1 MLLKYEPLTRYIT
14 RVRIDICF
22 GYILSFLTFVNV
34 YRYVQATAQINI
46 CNKWYRF
53 TSNSFGAYI
62 INIVGG
68 HIDIVGS
75 YMNFTPTKHPHFF
88 SNERPPMTLSDNF

>member
-1 MLLKYEPLTRYIT
+1 MQL
-14 RVRIDICF
+14 
-22 GYILSFLTFVNV
+22 
-34 YRYVQATAQINI
+34 
-46 CNKWYRF
+46 WYRF

-75 YMNFTPTKHPHFF
+75 YMNLRRTKDAHFL
-88 SNERPPMTLSDNF
+88 SNERPPVILSDNF